1 MPFGERVG
9 VSVESSSPPLFIGEG
24 GVERLKFQPQ
34 KGVPSLPSLLQDLL
48 VKAPKSGFPKSN
60 QKVLFTIHGNIFPR
74 PLDPKIFL

>member
-24 GVERLKFQPQ
+24 GVEGQKFQPQ

-48 VKAPKSGFPKSN
+48 VKAPKSDFPKSA
-60 QKVLFTIHGNIFPR
+60 FHYS
-74 PLDPKIFL
+74 